1 MKKFILIFGLLL
13 SCHQAIADTLTF
25 DDLSPILNVDNVMQD
40 GYAGLN
46 WNGSNQTGFIDVN
59 PFINPDIVYGYGFKD
74 IIIFN
79 GYGYLAPNT
88 TQISAANGGT
98 FDFLS
103 GYWSGGLAGDVSIM
117 FQGFLNGQ
125 LISESSVFDL
135 QRDVI
140 SPITLNWFGID
151 SVKINSTAAIWTAD
165 NLEVNIN
172 PSAVPV
178 PAAAWLFGS
187 ALLGFV
193 GLRRKSV

>member
-1 MKKFILIFGLLL
+1 MKKILLACGLFI

-25 DDLSPILNVDNVMQD
+25 DDLLPVLNVDNIMPD
-40 GYAGLN
+40 GYQGLN
-46 WNGSNQTGFIDVN
+46 WNGSNQTGYIDVN
-59 PFINPDIVYGYGFKD
+59 PYINPDIVYDYGFKD
-74 IIIFN
+74 TIIFN

-88 TQISAANGGT
+88 TEISVANGGT

-103 GYWSGGLAGDVSIM
+103 GYWSAGITGDVSIL
-117 FQGFLNGQ
+117 FQGFTDGL
-125 LISESSVFDL
+125 LVSESSIFNL

-140 SPITLNWFGID
+140 TPITLNWFGIE
-151 SVKINSTAAIWTAD
+151 SLKIQSTAAIWTAD

-178 PAAAWLFGS
+178 PAAIWLLGS
-187 ALLGFV
+187 ALLGFA